1 VGAHIG
7 LRRGWR
13 LAWPPLCVWLKN
25 VTQDTAIITL
35 QHASGWAFGDVFFFV
50 DFLDAQTNE
59 KYDFNNK
66 DAYGEAYFNF
76 SSSKIAGISYGDSIL
91 RDIGVIGGVN
101 FDADAD
107 VLKFLP
113 GIRLSWNIPGFAFL
127 NTDFTA
133 YIDANEGVS
142 GGGAPKEDDSFMI
155 DVNWAYPIEIGG
167 QKFSIEGHAEY
178 IDSRDNEFGG

>member
-1 VGAHIG
+1 MAVRPVGI
-7 LRRGWR
+7 
-13 LAWPPLCVWLKN
+13 
-25 VTQDTAIITL
+25 
-35 QHASGWAFGDVFFFV
+35 
-50 DFLDAQTNE
+50 
-59 KYDFNNK
+59 
-66 DAYGEAYFNF
+66 
-76 SSSKIAGISYGDSIL
+76 
-91 RDIGVIGGVN
+91 
-101 FDADAD
+101 DADAD